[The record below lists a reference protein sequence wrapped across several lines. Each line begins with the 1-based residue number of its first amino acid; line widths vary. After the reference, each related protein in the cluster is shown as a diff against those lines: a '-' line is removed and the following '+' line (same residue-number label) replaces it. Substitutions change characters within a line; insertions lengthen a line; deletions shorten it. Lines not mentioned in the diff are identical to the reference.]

1 MELDCSGPLMG
12 VAIIVLEL
20 KAIGQL
26 LIQGS
31 LSTSTFNFI
40 SWLLISIIVII
51 IIY

>member
-1 MELDCSGPLMG
+1 MELDCSGPHMG

-31 LSTSTFNFI
+31 LSTSTCNI
-40 SWLLISIIVII
+40 IIIVII